1 LSVATVAAQ
10 RRRTS
15 DLPSGRDP
23 GNRFLPWIIGVMVYL
38 ASLSLAGAM
47 VLSSAISGWT
57 ANLAGTVTV
66 QILPSAADGKRAGQ
80 ALDAKVAKA
89 LALLRSTPGIARA
102 EPLSPEKV
110 TALLSP
116 WLGPDLLASGVEGEL
131 PLPRLIDVTLAD
143 RSTVDIVD
151 LTKRLREVA
160 PEAEVDD
167 HGRWLADLISLVHSI
182 EVLSAV
188 IVVLSSLAA
197 ITTVI
202 FATRAGLAVHGDVIA
217 VLHLVGARDSYI
229 ARQFERRALSL
240 GLGGGLIGLVLAVV
254 TMVAIGYFVGR
265 VQLFGLPNVALSLLQ
280 WAVLAALAPVAAV
293 IAMVTARL
301 TVMRALAR
309 MP

>member
-1 LSVATVAAQ
+1 MRQ
-10 RRRTS
+10 RTS
-15 DLPSGRDP
+15 DLPTGRDP

-47 VLSSAISGWT
+47 VLSSAI
-57 ANLAGTVTV
+57 ANWSADLAGTVTV
-66 QILPSAADGKRAGQ
+66 QILPAAADGKRAAA

-89 LALLRSTPGIARA
+89 LALLRATPGIARA
-102 EPLSPEKV
+102 EPLSAERV

-116 WLGPDLLASGVEGEL
+116 WLGPDLLATGVEGEL
-131 PLPRLIDVTLAD
+131 PLPRLIDVTVAD
-143 RSTVDIVD
+143 RATVDLVD
-151 LTKRLREVA
+151 LTRRLREIA
-160 PEAEVDD
+160 PEIQVDD

-188 IVVLSSLAA
+188 VVALSGLAA

-229 ARQFERRALSL
+229 ARQFQRRALSL
-240 GLGGGLIGLVLAVV
+240 GLAGGVAGLVLAVV
-254 TMVAIGYFVGR
+254 TIFAIGHFLGR
-265 VQLFGLPNVALSLLQ
+265 VQLFGLPNVTLSPIQ
-280 WAVLAALAPVAAV
+280 WAILAAQAPVAAL

-301 TVMRALAR
+301 TVMRSLGR